1 MWEGPRMKRLESYSF
16 AIVLTQRSLYT
27 CGRVNLKTLT
37 PALSRVQA
45 RPWRRRER
53 QEARMKEPLSNALR
67 RS

>member
-27 CGRVNLKTLT
+27 CGRVDLKALS
-37 PALSRVQA
+37 PALPRVQE
-45 RPWRRRER
+45 REWRRREL
-53 QEARMKEPLSNALR
+53 QESLRKTALSNALR